1 MTHANA
7 PASSPSRLLKLIAA
21 AAVLSLALALCA
33 CSEAQEQTPSSQE
46 AFDAAQIGDTVQRDT
61 YEEPEPAPSEEP
73 EPEPLEDTGFVVCVN
88 PGHQRSA
95 DTSQEP
101 IGPGSSETKYKVTG
115 GTSSVNYGTPESEV
129 TLAVGLKLRDELET
143 RGVTVVMTRTT
154 EDVRISNAERA
165 QVANEA
171 GADLFVSLHC
181 DDTGESSTH
190 GFLTLVPGSNQWT
203 GPILAESQEAG
214 RIIHDT
220 CIAELGAY
228 DRGVIERT
236 DLTGL
241 NWSEVP
247 AIYLEMGLMSNPD
260 EDALLCSDE
269 YQQQLAVAIADGIMK
284 YLEG

>member
-1 MTHANA
+1 MLKRNA
-7 PASSPSRLLKLIAA
+7 TASPHRILATIAVA
-21 AAVLSLALALCA
+21 LAVAALALVLSA
-33 CSEAQEQTPSSQE
+33 CSGAQGQKPSSAQE
-46 AFDAAQIGDTVQRDT
+46 AFDSSQIADTTQRET
-61 YEEPEPAPSEEP
+61 YEEPVPAPAEEPAPA
-73 EPEPLEDTGFVVCVN
+73 EDTGFVVCIN

-129 TLAVGLKLRDELET
+129 TLAVGLKLRDELEA

-154 EDVRISNAERA
+154 EDVRISNSERA

-181 DDTGESSTH
+181 DGADSSSTH
-190 GFLTLVPGSNQWT
+190 GFLTLVPGRNEWT
-203 GPILAESQEAG
+203 GPIYEESYDAG

-220 CIAELGAY
+220 CVAELGAY
-228 DRGVIERT
+228 DRGVVERT

-247 AIYLEMGLMSNPD
+247 AIYLEMGLMSNPE

-284 YLEG
+284 YLQG